1 MDNEKKTVIK
11 KPGAKRLRQVKSD
24 DKRTGMT
31 APDKMMLLVT
41 VVNREKTDFFI
52 DLLSHFEINMQAV
65 LAASGTADSNTLN
78 LLGLSHSEKSV
89 ILSAVRQDKVKE
101 ALDALALRFKT
112 VKGGKGIAYT
122 IPMSSIIGVAIYQ
135 FLSNKNGGVR

>member
-1 MDNEKKTVIK
+1 MENEKKTT
-11 KPGAKRLRQVKSD
+11 KPAVRRLRQVKPGGE
-24 DKRTGMT
+24 RTAMT

-41 VVNREKTDFFI
+41 VVNREKTEFFV

-65 LAASGTADSNTLN
+65 LAASGTADSDTLH
-78 LLGLSHSEKSV
+78 LLGISHSEKSV
-89 ILSAVRQDKVKE
+89 IISAVRQDKVKE
-101 ALDALALRFKT
+101 ALDALDLRFKT

-135 FLSNKNGGVR
+135 FLSNKNGGTR